1 MDICSWEKM
10 GVRAQQT
17 CPILLER
24 KISMSCLNPTL
35 VKISVLT
42 HVHLPS
48 NDLAIIFINVVSKAI
63 WNNNQL

>member
-17 CPILLER
+17 SPILLER

-48 NDLAIIFINVVSKAI
+48 NDLTIIFITVVFPYI
-63 WNNNQL
+63 

>member
-17 CPILLER
+17 CPTLLER

-48 NDLAIIFINVVSKAI
+48 NDLTIIFINVVSKAI

>member
-1 MDICSWEKM
+1 MDICYWEKM

-24 KISMSCLNPTL
+24 KIPMSCLNPTL

-48 NDLAIIFINVVSKAI
+48 NDLTIIFIIVASFVYVI
-63 WNNNQL
+63 MEG